1 MAMLKDANEADPER
15 HGLRSGARSRLLLNV
30 DLEVESQH
38 DLRSLIDEL
47 EPFAYSL
54 ERPPG
59 RACFELNSAATLD
72 KPELLVLE
80 FVRIVQALSPSGRSA
95 WDRASRRVLDIG
107 FQSAL
112 RPFQETHCFAPETL
126 HAVAEVGA
134 ELAVTIYAS
143 ELGSLGGDDDAGP
156 A

>member
-1 MAMLKDANEADPER
+1 MRELALP
-15 HGLRSGARSRLLLNV
+15 
-30 DLEVESQH
+30 EVESQH

-72 KPELLVLE
+72 NPELLVPE

-95 WDRASRRVLDIG
+95 WDRASRRECAEAAPRD
-107 FQSAL
+107 AL
-112 RPFQETHCFAPETL
+112 LRT
-126 HAVAEVGA
+126 
-134 ELAVTIYAS
+134 
-143 ELGSLGGDDDAGP
+143 
-156 A
+156 